1 MLMHDY
7 FVEEK
12 YFLKRCFGVEKIT
25 IFATRKNNGK

>member
-25 IFATRKNNGK
+25 IFATRKK